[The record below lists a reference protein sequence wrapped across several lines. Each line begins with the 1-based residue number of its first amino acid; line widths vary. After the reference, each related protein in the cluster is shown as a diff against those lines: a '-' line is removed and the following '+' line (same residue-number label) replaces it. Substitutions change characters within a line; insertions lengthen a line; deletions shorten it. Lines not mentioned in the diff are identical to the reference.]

1 MISLSEPVREFSER
15 MRGSWRIFPFED
27 LLLEPVRNGIYKTKE
42 FHGSGAK
49 VVNMGELFAYEFIS
63 SQEMKRVEIT
73 PKEEI
78 SCTLKEGD
86 LLFARRSLVLEGAG
100 KCSVVGKITEPTTFE
115 SSIIRARPDQ
125 QKVVPRFLY
134 YLFAS
139 PLGRAAVASIAT
151 RTAVSGIRGSEL
163 SKLALPF
170 PDLPTQRKIAETLS
184 AYDDLIENNLR
195 RIKILEE
202 MAQSLY
208 REWFV
213 HFRFPGNE
221 STKFVDSELGQ
232 IPKGWGVSDL
242 EKVTTKIGSGAT
254 PRGGKDSYKTD
265 GITLIRSMNIYD
277 YSFEFDSL
285 AFIDPKQAA
294 QLDNVSVE
302 AHDVLLNITGASVCR
317 CAMVPSYLLPARVN
331 QHVAIIRAN
340 TELVDPHF
348 LLDSINSEQNKK
360 TFFSLA
366 QGGATR
372 EALTKETICRFQ
384 ILLPPRDLVF
394 RYGRV
399 AGAMHTQREGLQR
412 KNQTLRR
419 TRDLLLPKLLQ
430 GQH

>member
-1 MISLSEPVREFSER
+1 MSKNTWQRISIVNLCETHVDCVNRTAPLADGPTEFKMIRTTNVRDGFIDVENVRYVDEPTFHRWTRRLLPRKHDVILTREAPLGEVGMLRSND
-15 MRGSWRIFPFED
+15 RIFLGQRLYHFRADPEKLDPHFLLYSLLGED
-27 LLLEPVRNGIYKTKE
+27 LQGQIRG
-42 FHGSGAK
+42 FGSGST
-49 VVNMGELFAYEFIS
+49 VEHMRLGDIPELLINAPPI
-63 SQEMKRVEIT
+63 
-73 PKEEI
+73 
-78 SCTLKEGD
+78 G
-86 LLFARRSLVLEGAG
+86 
-100 KCSVVGKITEPTTFE
+100 
-115 SSIIRARPDQ
+115 
-125 QKVVPRFLY
+125 
-134 YLFAS
+134 
-139 PLGRAAVASIAT
+139 
-151 RTAVSGIRGSEL
+151 
-163 SKLALPF
+163 
-170 PDLPTQRKIAETLS
+170 TQRKIAGILS

-213 HFRFPGNE
+213 HFRFPGHE
-221 STKFVDSELGQ
+221 SARFVDSELGQ

-277 YSFEFDSL
+277 YSFEFDNL

-302 AHDVLLNITGASVCR
+302 AQDVLLNITGASVCR
-317 CAMVPSYLLPARVN
+317 CTMVPSYLLPARVN

-394 RYGRV
+394 RYGRI
-399 AGAMHTQREGLQR
+399 AGAMHTQREGLHR

-419 TRDLLLPKLLQ
+419 TRDLLLPQLLSSSDS
-430 GQH
+430 

>member
-1 MISLSEPVREFSER
+1 MTAKRHR
-15 MRGSWRIFPFED
+15 MKELCEITSSKRIFAADYQPEGIPFYRGKEITEKHKGNLDVTTELFIDPEKFEAIRAKFGAPVAGD
-27 LLLEPVRNGIYKTKE
+27 LLLTSVGTLGSPYVVRAGETFYFKDGNLTWFRKLKNLDSRYLYYWLLSP
-42 FHGSGAK
+42 HGRA
-49 VVNMGELFAYEFIS
+49 ELKKCTIGS
-63 SQEMKRVEIT
+63 SQSAYTIVLLKDMEI
-73 PKEEI
+73 
-78 SCTLKEGD
+78 D
-86 LLFARRSLVLEGAG
+86 LPS
-100 KCSVVGKITEPTTFE
+100 
-115 SSIIRARPDQ
+115 
-125 QKVVPRFLY
+125 
-134 YLFAS
+134 
-139 PLGRAAVASIAT
+139 
-151 RTAVSGIRGSEL
+151 
-163 SKLALPF
+163 
-170 PDLPTQRKIAETLS
+170 LPTQRKIAGILS

-195 RIKILEE
+195 RIKILEQ
-202 MAQSLY
+202 MAQLLY

-213 HFRFPGNE
+213 HFRFPGHE
-221 STKFVDSELGQ
+221 SVKCVDSELGQ

-254 PRGGKDSYKTD
+254 PRGGKDSYKPD

-340 TELVDPHF
+340 TEVVDPHF

-360 TFFSLA
+360 TLFTLA

-384 ILLPPRDLVF
+384 ILLPQRDLIF
-394 RYGRV
+394 RYGRI
-399 AGAMHTQREGLQR
+399 AGAMHIQREGLQR

-430 GQH
+430 NDSTLTP

>member
-1 MISLSEPVREFSER
+1 MKDEYVPEGISFLRSQN
-15 MRGSWRIFPFED
+15 IHPFRLNLAD
-27 LLLEPVRNGIYKTKE
+27 IKFVTPE
-42 FHGSGAK
+42 FHAKLKKSALKPGDVAVVRTGYPGTACVIPKSLPVSNCSDLVIISPNETELDSG
-49 VVNMGELFAYEFIS
+49 
-63 SQEMKRVEIT
+63 
-73 PKEEI
+73 
-78 SCTLKEGD
+78 
-86 LLFARRSLVLEGAG
+86 
-100 KCSVVGKITEPTTFE
+100 
-115 SSIIRARPDQ
+115 
-125 QKVVPRFLY
+125 
-134 YLFAS
+134 YL
-139 PLGRAAVASIAT
+139 AAVFNSSWGMAT
-151 RTAVSGIRGSEL
+151 VGGNLVGAAQQHFNVGAAKEMEL
-163 SKLALPF
+163 NL
-170 PDLPTQRKIAETLS
+170 PDLPTQRKIAGILS

-213 HFRFPGNE
+213 HFRFPGHE

-232 IPKGWGVSDL
+232 IPKGWGITDL

-277 YSFEFDSL
+277 YSFEFDNL

-302 AHDVLLNITGASVCR
+302 AQDVLLNITGASVCR
-317 CAMVPSYLLPARVN
+317 CAMVPSNLLPARVN
-331 QHVAIIRAN
+331 QHVAIIRAD
-340 TELVDPHF
+340 TELMDPYF

-360 TFFSLA
+360 ALFSLA

-384 ILLPPRDLVF
+384 ILLPERDLIF
-394 RYGRV
+394 RYGRI
-399 AGAMHTQREGLQR
+399 AGAMHTQREILQR

-419 TRDLLLPKLLQ
+419 TRDLLLPKLLS
-430 GQH
+430 GQIHS

>member
-1 MISLSEPVREFSER
+1 MKTEWKKTQLGDVIEIHDSR
-15 MRGSWRIFPFED
+15 RIP
-27 LLLEPVRNGIYKTKE
+27 L
-42 FHGSGAK
+42 SGAQR
-49 VVNMGELFAYEFIS
+49 
-63 SQEMKRVEIT
+63 SQRPGKY
-73 PKEEI
+73 PYY
-78 SCTLKEGD
+78 
-86 LLFARRSLVLEGAG
+86 GAQ
-100 KCSVVGKITEPTTFE
+100 
-115 SSIIRARPDQ
+115 SIIDYIDDYIFDG
-125 QKVVPRFLY
+125 KFL
-134 YLFAS
+134 LIAEDGENLRSRKEPIASFAS
-139 PLGRAAVASIAT
+139 GQFWVNNHAHIVTAKPELADDYFIKACLNHANLAAYVTGAAQPK
-151 RTAVSGIRGSEL
+151 L
-163 SKLALPF
+163 SQGNLKQIEINLPS
-170 PDLPTQRKIAETLS
+170 LPTQRKIAGILS

-195 RIKILEE
+195 RIKILEQ

-213 HFRFPGNE
+213 HFRFPGHE
-221 STKFVDSELGQ
+221 SAKYVDSELGQ

-254 PRGGKDSYKTD
+254 PRGGKDSYKPD

-331 QHVAIIRAN
+331 QHVAIIRAK
-340 TELVDPHF
+340 TEVVDPHF

-360 TFFSLA
+360 TLFSLA

-384 ILLPPRDLVF
+384 ILLPQRDLIF
-394 RYGRV
+394 RYGRI

-412 KNQTLRR
+412 QNQTLRR
-419 TRDLLLPKLLQ
+419 TRDLLLPKLLA
-430 GQH
+430 GDGASFRAGNPPENLEKSPRNT